1 MNLTLFVS
9 FHDEYIILG
18 RLEAN
23 AYSIKITLK
32 LKPEDTAQ
40 QQGQPSPGTRSPR
53 GGSVRDRLL
62 RVNPLDCTGRSR
74 GNDSDEDNDDDEN
87 HTRGDTTPGM
97 YTRLPALDPNFP
109 IQLILVVYF
118 CLCFENSFF
127 VQYINIE

>member
-1 MNLTLFVS
+1 MMG
-9 FHDEYIILG
+9 ILIR

-87 HTRGDTTPGM
+87 HTRGDTTPGV

-109 IQLILVVYF
+109 IQLILVV
-118 CLCFENSFF
+118 CFVF
-127 VQYINIE
+127 VLRTHFLLNI